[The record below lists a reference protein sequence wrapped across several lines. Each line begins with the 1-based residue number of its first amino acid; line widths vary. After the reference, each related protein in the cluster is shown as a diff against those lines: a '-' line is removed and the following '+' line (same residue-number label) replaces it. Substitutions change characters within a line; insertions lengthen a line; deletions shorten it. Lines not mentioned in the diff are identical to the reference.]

1 MDQYCTT
8 NFRAQ
13 LLPEMPALDN
23 SGKEIA
29 RISYFPQ
36 INETQQFMWSGK
48 EKGKERKSDN
58 FNLY

>member
-23 SGKEIA
+23 SGKETA

-36 INETQQFMWSGK
+36 INETQQFMWEG
-48 EKGKERKSDN
+48 KGKGKGKG
-58 FNLY
+58 